1 MASLPKLDRNSPTLG
16 TINPPYNGAQFV
28 MGDHYFAGN
37 GTYLFSQEGGDGKRY
52 SVKADAEKPAKPEP
66 DQTPAETDGEPETNI
81 VAWAKGEQKAEWF
94 KIKKAAKALDP
105 NLDISNAGMLKSSLV
120 ALGYVDAGAVK
131 K

>member
-1 MASLPKLDRNSPTLG
+1 MASLPKLNKSDPSLG

-52 SVKADAEKPAKPEP
+52 SVKADAEKPAAAVPVVKPA
-66 DQTPAETDGEPETNI
+66 DTDGDDTNV